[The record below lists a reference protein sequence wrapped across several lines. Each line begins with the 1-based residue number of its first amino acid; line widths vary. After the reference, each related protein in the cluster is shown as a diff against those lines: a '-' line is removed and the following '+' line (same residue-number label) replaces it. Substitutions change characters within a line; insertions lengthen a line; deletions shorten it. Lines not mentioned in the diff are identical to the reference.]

1 MLSYT
6 GTKGGMETYTRE
18 LYRHLGRMDTG
29 LDFVALASKEGARL
43 DLSWFP
49 GEVIA
54 SRISG
59 ENRFVWAFGE
69 LVASSWVAPAPQGRP
84 RPLAGDAG
92 ADVDLDADRDHHPR
106 HALLEPSRADG
117 DPALHAAGDVDG
129 EARAPP
135 TRPTSSPTARC
146 RPTRSCKYLGFPR
159 ERLHVVPLAAEHPV
173 RRSRASTRPTENLVL
188 ASGQRRPHKN
198 WDRLI
203 RALAL
208 VEEAVRPRLVIT
220 GGRGEDPLA
229 PVVAETG
236 LADWVELRGWVDD
249 DELADLRPRA
259 PGRWRFPTLAEGFGL
274 PVLEAMAD
282 GLPVLASDLPVL
294 REVGGDA
301 AVWFDPLDL
310 ELDRRGAAHRPPPDP
325 DELAALAAAGLE
337 RARLSAGS
345 AWPTETLDVFRPCPR
360 GGEADRRLAQRTD
373 DVARAPGD
381 ACAVSQACGVGQQA
395 RPCRREV
402 QRSRAARAARGQ
414 PRGAICSAASRE
426 VAPVVGEAARRASR
440 LVADALGVWRR

>member
-1 MLSYT
+1 VFVDMLSYT

-18 LYRHLGRMDTG
+18 LYRHLGQLDTG
-29 LDFVALASKEGARL
+29 LDFVALASKEGSRL

-69 LVASSWVAPAPQGRP
+69 LVASGWHAGRRKADLVHCPATLGPMRTSMP
-84 RPLAGDAG
+84 TVITIHDMLYWSHPELMTTPLY
-92 ADVDLDADRDHHPR
+92 
-106 HALLEPSRADG
+106 
-117 DPALHAAGDVDG
+117 
-129 EARAPP
+129 
-135 TRPTSSPTARC
+135 TRPVMWMERRGAANAAHVITDSEVSAGEIV
-146 RPTRSCKYLGFPR
+146 KYLGFPR
-159 ERLHVVPLAAEHPV
+159 ERLHVVPLAAGCAVDRGPADG
-173 RRSRASTRPTENLVL
+173 RTENLIL

-208 VEEAVRPRLVIT
+208 VEEDVRPRLVIT

-229 PVVAETG
+229 PVVAEAG

-249 DELADLRPRA
+249 DELADLRARA
-259 PGRWRFPTLAEGFGL
+259 RAMAFPTLAEGFGL
-274 PVLEAMAD
+274 PVLEAMAE

-310 ELDRRGAAHRPPPDP
+310 ESIAGALRLAATRP
-325 DELAALAAAGLE
+325 DELAVLAAAGLE
-337 RARLSAGS
+337 RSRLFSWERVAR
-345 AWPTETLDVFRPCPR
+345 ETLDVFHRALAER
-360 GGEADRRLAQRTD
+360 G
-373 DVARAPGD
+373 
-381 ACAVSQACGVGQQA
+381 
-395 RPCRREV
+395 
-402 QRSRAARAARGQ
+402 
-414 PRGAICSAASRE
+414 
-426 VAPVVGEAARRASR
+426 
-440 LVADALGVWRR
+440 